1 MYIKGSSFCVG
12 LVWIGLFYLK
22 LHQHWKVVITSCWAR
37 FWSTQLLIVLSYP
50 ALDDVIVLKHRE
62 LCEDLTMMTEKLEK
76 LAFFLQKKLRPSS
89 TDWLLEVI
97 QAVLCD
103 FCDHAMTR
111 TVPTGPCCLG
121 LIINMNLCYSR
132 RSSSLEKKFDVT
144 LSKLQRLL
152 TMDSS
157 LFPLHNSVSSFFF
170 CGSQNVPSCL
180 KPCVMLLQISHC
192 QSLGG
197 LSDSLS
203 PDFLNHGSLCSWK
216 DEETR

>member
-1 MYIKGSSFCVG
+1 MLSKVLINTTSNCSKSSSLTWCDCSEAQRI
-12 LVWIGLFYLK
+12 VWRPYN
-22 LHQHWKVVITSCWAR
+22 
-37 FWSTQLLIVLSYP
+37 
-50 ALDDVIVLKHRE
+50 DDRE
-62 LCEDLTMMTEKLEK
+62 AGETCL
-76 LAFFLQKKLRPSS
+76 FLQKKLRPSR

-97 QAVLCD
+97 QAVSCD

-157 LFPLHNSVSSFFF
+157 LLPLHNSVSSFFF

-203 PDFLNHGSLCSWK
+203 PDFLNHGSLCSWE